1 MTTHRIAALLVE
13 NGDRLDGRTVTSA
26 HYAGP
31 IDGTGRMTF
40 CFAAGPELVLGALTR
55 VLVAR

>member
-1 MTTHRIAALLVE
+1 MSTHRIAALLVE

-31 IDGTGRMTF
+31 VDGTGWMTF
-40 CFAAGPELVLGALTR
+40 CHAAGPDVTIGALTR
-55 VLVAR
+55 VIVTR